1 MNVQTV
7 DYKHENAKSALAT
20 SLRETG
26 FAVLVNHPITPE
38 RINSAYED
46 WAEFFASDAKQD
58 WLFDPEN
65 QDGFFPFKSENAKG
79 ASEKDLKE
87 FYHVYSWG
95 RVPDSL
101 NTMTRALYA
110 DLVSLGQE
118 LLSWLDAEMP
128 QDLQDSMTLPLAS
141 MMEGSAQ
148 SLLRILHYPPLS
160 GDAAPDAIRAAAHED
175 INLITL
181 LLAGSR
187 PGLEAQDTDGNWHSV
202 SCDPGMITINNGD
215 MLSLATDGYY
225 PSTTHRVVNPS
236 DGKGP
241 DEGESIANE
250 SRYSMPM
257 FLHPRPEAP
266 LKDGFTADMF
276 LQQRLREIGLK

>member
-1 MNVQTV
+1 MVVQMNVQTV
-7 DYKHENAKSALAT
+7 DYKNKNARSALAT

-26 FAVLVNHPITPE
+26 FAVLVNHPITPK
-38 RINSAYED
+38 RINEAYDD
-46 WAEFFASDAKQD
+46 WADFFASDSKQD
-58 WLFDPEN
+58 WLFDPEH

-110 DLVSLGQE
+110 DLVQLGQE

-128 QDLQDSMTLPLAS
+128 ADLQATMTSSLAS
-141 MMEGSAQ
+141 MMDGSAQ
-148 SLLRILHYPPLS
+148 SLFRILHYPPVM
-160 GDAAPDAIRAAAHED
+160 GDAPQNAIRAAAHED

-187 PGLEAQDTDGNWHSV
+187 PGLEAQDTEGNWHSV

-225 PSTTHRVVNPS
+225 PSTTHRVVNPD
-236 DGKGP
+236 DG
-241 DEGESIANE
+241 EGIANE

-266 LKDGFTADMF
+266 LKEGFTADMF